1 MASLAAEVTIH
12 VDRPVDEVFEFV
24 SDPANMSRWV
34 EYVEEAEYSD
44 GAQPGVGATYEVKY
58 TYGRRVSDLTM
69 EVTKFEP
76 PTRFGYMT
84 IKGPYPIRATYTMA
98 PEGQGTRF
106 TYFQDAQSDSF
117 ITAGM
122 FILLGFLLKI
132 PTRGLLRKNAQRM
145 KAEVE
150 GGITT

>member
-1 MASLAAEVTIH
+1 MASLDAEVTIY

-24 SDPANMSRWV
+24 SDPENMSRWI
-34 EYVEEAEYSD
+34 EYVAEAGYSD
-44 GAQPGVGATYEVKY
+44 GAEPGVGATYKVKY

-69 EVTKFEP
+69 QITEFEP

-84 IKGPYPIRATYTMA
+84 VKGPYPIRAAYTLA
-98 PEGQGTRF
+98 SEGRGTRF

-117 ITAGM
+117 ITACM
-122 FILLGFLLKI
+122 FTLLGFLLKI
-132 PTRGLLRKNAQRM
+132 PTRGLLRKNSERM

-150 GGITT
+150 GA

>member
-1 MASLAAEVTIH
+1 MASLAVEVTTY
-12 VDRPVDEVFEFV
+12 VDRPVDDVFEFV

-34 EYVEEAEYSD
+34 EYVAEAGYPD
-44 GAQPGVGATYEVKY
+44 GAGPGVGATYDVKY

-69 EVTKFEP
+69 EITEFEP

-84 IKGPYPIRATYTMA
+84 VKGPYPIRATYTLT
-98 PEGQGTRF
+98 PEGRGTRF

-117 ITAGM
+117 ITACM
-122 FILLGFLLKI
+122 FFLLGFLLKI

-145 KAEVE
+145 KTTIEVV
-150 GGITT
+150 